1 MKKQKRQ
8 MVVLLVLLVV
18 CVGGYFGLQAYNRHT
33 EEQEAALEEAE
44 KLMAMDIS
52 AEDIQSMTY
61 DYEGVTYTFTRDGE
75 NWIYPEDTT
84 IDIRETVV
92 ETMAVRAASVEAYE
106 KIEGVTD
113 LAQYGLDSPES
124 TAQLV
129 TADHTYTICI
139 GDYNST
145 ISKYYMYVDNAD
157 VVYTVGATIASNFYK
172 DLEDVKEEEVEEETT
187 EETEG
192 TEESAVTEEEGAAEA
207 ESENAVD
214 ADDATTIE

>member
-8 MVVLLVLLVV
+8 MILLLVLLVV

-33 EEQEAALEEAE
+33 AEQEAALEEAE
-44 KLMAMDIS
+44 KLMAIDIS

-75 NWIYPEDTT
+75 NWIYPGDTS
-84 IDIRETVV
+84 IDIKETVV
-92 ETMAVRAASVEAYE
+92 ETMAARAASVEAYE

-113 LAQYGLDSPES
+113 LEQYGLDNPTSS
-124 TAQLV
+124 AQLI
-129 TADHTYTICI
+129 TEDHTYTICI

-145 ISKYYMYVDNAD
+145 ISKYYMYVDDTD

-187 EETEG
+187 EEVAEETTE
-192 TEESAVTEEEGAAEA
+192 
-207 ESENAVD
+207 
-214 ADDATTIE
+214 ATTE